1 MSQPRN
7 IFHYLLEV
15 NKLLAAFK
23 WLLPTDEGRRRREL
37 RRARK
42 KWLKG
47 KITDEQHEQ
56 IKKDL
61 ADPSGN

>member
-7 IFHYLLEV
+7 IWHNLLEFSKV
-15 NKLLAAFK
+15 LQAFQF
-23 WLLPTDEGRRRREL
+23 LFPTQEQKKEREL

-47 KITDEQHEQ
+47 KITDEQYEQ

>member
-1 MSQPRN
+1 MSQPKN
-7 IFHYLLEV
+7 IFQILLEV
-15 NKLLAAFK
+15 NKLLDAFK
-23 WLLPTDEGRRRREL
+23 WLLPTQEGRRRREL

-47 KITDEQHEQ
+47 KITDEQYEQ

-61 ADPSGN
+61 GDPSAG

>member
-7 IFHYLLEV
+7 IFHILLEV
-15 NKLLAAFK
+15 NKLLDAFK

-47 KITDEQHEQ
+47 KITDEQYEQ

-61 ADPSGN
+61 E